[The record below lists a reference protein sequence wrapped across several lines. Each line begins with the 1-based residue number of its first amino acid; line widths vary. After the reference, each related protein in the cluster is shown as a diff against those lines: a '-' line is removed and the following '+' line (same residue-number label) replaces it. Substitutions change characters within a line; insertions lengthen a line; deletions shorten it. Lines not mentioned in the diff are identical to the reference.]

1 LDKSGSA
8 SGELFVDDGDS
19 LQTYEAKAFTKV
31 KFGFKKG
38 RFRSVVEHCGYN
50 VTQPVSDVEIYGLDN
65 VASISNVT
73 RDGKPV
79 KFVVD
84 TKLQVTNIFL
94 IYLTHFSTIMNY
106 KKAKKKIF

>member
-38 RFRSVVEHCGYN
+38 RFRSVIEHCGYN
-50 VTQPVSDVEIYGLDN
+50 VTQPVSDAEIYGLDN

-73 RDGKPV
+73 FDGKPV

-84 TKLQVTNIFL
+84 TKLQVTNLFPIH
-94 IYLTHFSTIMNY
+94 LTHFSTKMNN
-106 KKAKKKIF
+106 KKLKKKSF